1 MAKQARRLCH
11 RLAGSISMA
20 ELALPTTARTHP
32 PPPPPPP
39 PVCWRRS
46 VYVEVCRKARM
57 QRRALAPHASAHH
70 GALTSPQVC
79 RKARMQ
85 RRALALAIS
94 LAAKQVEAEAVE
106 AASAA
111 AAALAREQASPPR
124 ASMQV
129 PTTALDREQASP
141 WAHPTQGTIATPLLQ
156 SSRPLKG
163 HLGELRALLCLAPA
177 AIQLPLQPAHVRRAA
192 EALGYALKP
201 SCPPQHASAHHD
213 ALSSSYRYSLKP
225 SMPTDVPKLW
235 CAVAFAAAPLPPPWK
250 QSPQGY
256 QNTLSGAISAVH
268 PLLQAY
274 QRVPR
279 KFHEEPPNA
288 KLLHLRWMEF
298 APPPEAEG
306 SADGSAP
313 AAAQN
318 GGALERRAGSPTGQ
332 RADAPSPTAA
342 EPITETARAGTSP
355 LVQGSSTRQGG
366 SLGGTWLVD
375 MVSGQ
380 RTTSL
385 EEALPDCPF
394 ISSEIMPPFQQ
405 EPSAKALTLETLEA
419 LRASGEPPDAAAA
432 RLCTASLEAR
442 IAALGTCP
450 ISLHELHAAS
460 VYLGVPLRTHP
471 QLLWLASA
479 AVCSG
484 LPLGW
489 LEAPAEPA
497 GAVAG
502 AQAPMYYNP
511 TLGVAQHEHPAFCY
525 WRGVAL
531 FLLEGQKKP

>member
-1 MAKQARRLCH
+1 M
-11 RLAGSISMA
+11 S
-20 ELALPTTARTHP
+20 AL
-32 PPPPPPP
+32 
-39 PVCWRRS
+39 
-46 VYVEVCRKARM
+46 
-57 QRRALAPHASAHH
+57 
-70 GALTSPQVC
+70 
-79 RKARMQ
+79 
-85 RRALALAIS
+85 
-94 LAAKQVEAEAVE
+94 
-106 AASAA
+106 
-111 AAALAREQASPPR
+111 
-124 ASMQV
+124 
-129 PTTALDREQASP
+129 
-141 WAHPTQGTIATPLLQ
+141 
-156 SSRPLKG
+156 SSRGP
-163 HLGELRALLCLAPA
+163 R
-177 AIQLPLQPAHVRRAA
+177 
-192 EALGYALKP
+192 P
-201 SCPPQHASAHHD
+201 SGPPQHASAPHD
-213 ALSSSYRYSLKP
+213 ATSPPHRYALKP

-268 PLLQAY
+268 PLLRAY

-279 KFHEEPPNA
+279 KFHEEPPSA

-306 SADGSAP
+306 FADGSAP
-313 AAAQN
+313 ATAQNGAAQN
-318 GGALERRAGSPTGQ
+318 GAALERRAGSPTGQ

-342 EPITETARAGTSP
+342 EPITEAARAGTSP

-375 MVSGQ
+375 MVSGH
-380 RTTSL
+380 RTSSL

-442 IAALGTCP
+442 IAALGIRP

-489 LEAPAEPA
+489 LELPAEPA

-511 TLGVAQHEHPAFCY
+511 TLGVAQYEHPAFCY